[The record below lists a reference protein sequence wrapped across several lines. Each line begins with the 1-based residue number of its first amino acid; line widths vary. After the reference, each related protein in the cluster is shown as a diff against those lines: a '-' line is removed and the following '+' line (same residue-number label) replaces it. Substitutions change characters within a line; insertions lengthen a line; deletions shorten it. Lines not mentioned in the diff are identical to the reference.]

1 MSKFAYYLKTN
12 NGMTISILIL
22 IAGLLLVVFG
32 ADILVDG
39 SSTIARKAGL
49 SEFLIGLTIVGIGT
63 SLPEL
68 VVSMNGALQGNA
80 DIAIGNVMGSN
91 LFNVLLILGL
101 TAIIRPVGISRD
113 NLRKDIPLNIIAS
126 LLLIAFGMHKSLLG
140 IGQSDTVSMAEGLV
154 FLLLFA
160 AYMYYSFKHGKADPD
175 SPEETKE
182 KDKSILAA
190 ILMVLGGIAGLIF
203 GGRIFVNAACDIA
216 RMAGLSDKF
225 IAVTILAG
233 GTSMPELVTCI
244 VAAVKKKDQL
254 ALGNILGS
262 NISNILLILGCSAV
276 FFRQTPGGPDGL
288 AFAGMSNMDIL
299 VFFIS
304 GLVLWASAYTGKGKT
319 RRIDRADGIV
329 FVAIESAY
337 LFWLISHLN

>member
-1 MSKFAYYLKTN
+1 
-12 NGMTISILIL
+12 MTLSILIL
-22 IAGLLLVVFG
+22 LAGLLLVVLG

-39 SSTIARKAGL
+39 SSAIARKAGL

-68 VVSMNGALQGNA
+68 VVSMNGALHGNA

-126 LLLIAFGMHKSLLG
+126 LLLIAFGMHKTLLG
-140 IGQSDTVSMAEGLV
+140 IGNSDTISMAEGLV
-154 FLLLFA
+154 FLVLFA
-160 AYMYYSFKHGKADPD
+160 AYMVYSFRNGKVSDTPG
-175 SPEETKE
+175 EETTE
-182 KDKSILAA
+182 KDKSIPVAV
-190 ILMVLGGIAGLIF
+190 LMVLGGFAGLIF
-203 GGRIFVNAACDIA
+203 GGRIFVDAACDIA
-216 RMAGLSDKF
+216 AMAGLSDKF

-244 VAAVKKKDQL
+244 VAAAKKKDQM

-276 FFRQTPGGPDGL
+276 FFRKTPGGPDGL
-288 AFAGMSNMDIL
+288 AFTGMSNMDIL
-299 VFFIS
+299 VFIIS
-304 GLVLWASAYTGKGKT
+304 SLVIWASAYTGKSKT

-329 FVAIESAY
+329 FVAIEIAY
-337 LFWLISHLN
+337 LVYLVSTLNQ

>member
-1 MSKFAYYLKTN
+1 
-12 NGMTISILIL
+12 MTMTLSILIL
-22 IAGLLLVVFG
+22 LAGLLLVVFG

-91 LFNVLLILGL
+91 LFNVLLILGI
-101 TAIIRPVGISRD
+101 TALIRPVGISRD
-113 NLRKDIPLNIIAS
+113 NLHKDIPLNIIAS
-126 LLLIAFGMHKSLLG
+126 VLLIGFGMHKSIFGLG
-140 IGQSDTVSMAEGLV
+140 TSDTISRTEGLI
-154 FLLLFA
+154 FLALFA
-160 AYMYYSFKHGKADPD
+160 AYMVYSFKSGKVESDGNE
-175 SPEETKE
+175 EETEKE
-182 KDKSILAA
+182 KKLPVA
-190 ILMVLGGIAGLIF
+190 ILMVLGGFAGLIY
-203 GGRIFVNAACDIA
+203 GGRIFVDSACDIA

-244 VAAVKKKDQL
+244 VAAAKKKDQL

-262 NISNILLILGCSAV
+262 NISNILLILGCSSV
-276 FFRQTPGGPDGL
+276 FFRKTSGGPDGL
-288 AFAGMSNMDIL
+288 AFTGMSNMDIFVFLISSL
-299 VFFIS
+299 VI
-304 GLVLWASAYTGKGKT
+304 LASAYTGRGKT
-319 RRIDRADGIV
+319 RRIDRADGLF
-329 FVAIESAY
+329 FVAIEIAY
-337 LFWLISHLN
+337 LIWLITNLN